1 MQWDAPLVQYTVL
14 ADPLAIRVSLSDRA
28 FSTRIVYSGSLMPGP
43 TIIAPAIMLL
53 LLILWASPRDQMMQL
68 HYAHPD
74 LL

>member
-1 MQWDAPLVQYTVL
+1 MQWDAPLVQYPVL
-14 ADPLAIRVSLSDRA
+14 ADPLVIRVSLSDRA

-53 LLILWASPRDQMMQL
+53 LLILWASPGDQNL
-68 HYAHPD
+68 RSLDERLD